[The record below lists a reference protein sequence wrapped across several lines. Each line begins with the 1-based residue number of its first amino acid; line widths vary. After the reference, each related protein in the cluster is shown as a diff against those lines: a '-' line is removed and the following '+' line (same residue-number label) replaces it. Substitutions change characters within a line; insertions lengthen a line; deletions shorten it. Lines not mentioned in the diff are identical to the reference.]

1 MSAEQ
6 GFDINEYDEL
16 EKRFEPNCELKW
28 LADYFVNAL
37 VLCKHTL
44 KIETDDLCADIV
56 DMLWKTMDYKNIWE
70 EVTGGGAALH
80 TRINYLQEEI
90 TGFYERRMISKDQ
103 VRKILDYSRQTLFNH
118 MHLYLTCL
126 SAKQP
131 KREKVIKIFNNAP
144 KEAPKGGLDTD
155 QCV

>member
-1 MSAEQ
+1 MSGEQ
-6 GFDINEYDEL
+6 GFDINEYDEF
-16 EKRFEPNCELKW
+16 EKRFEPNQELKW
-28 LADYFVNAL
+28 LADYFIHGL

-44 KIETDDLCADIV
+44 RIEAEDLCADIV

-90 TGFYERRMISKDQ
+90 YGFYDKRMLTKEQ
-103 VRKILDYSRQTLFNH
+103 VRHILNYCRTTLFTH

-131 KREKVIKIFNNAP
+131 KREKVIKSFTYIP
-144 KEAPKGGLDTD
+144 KEAPRGGLESD
-155 QCV
+155 